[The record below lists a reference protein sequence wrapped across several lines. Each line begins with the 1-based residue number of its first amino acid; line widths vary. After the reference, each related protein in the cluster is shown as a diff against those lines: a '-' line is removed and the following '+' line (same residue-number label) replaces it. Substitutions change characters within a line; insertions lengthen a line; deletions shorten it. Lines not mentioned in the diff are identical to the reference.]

1 MRLRGL
7 QDCVPHRLC
16 EIKHRSCLTK
26 AAHIYPIQRMPKPYG
41 NWYLAA
47 NRSLAVAS
55 RYMVRGSSESDL
67 TEVTQ
72 YMSRAGLL
80 VENGYRT
87 GERG

>member
-1 MRLRGL
+1 
-7 QDCVPHRLC
+7 
-16 EIKHRSCLTK
+16 
-26 AAHIYPIQRMPKPYG
+26 MPKPYG